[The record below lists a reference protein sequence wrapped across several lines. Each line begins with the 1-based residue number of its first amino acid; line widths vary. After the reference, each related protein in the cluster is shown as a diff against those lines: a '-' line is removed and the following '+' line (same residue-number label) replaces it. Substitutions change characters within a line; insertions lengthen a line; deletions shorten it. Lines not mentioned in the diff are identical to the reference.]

1 MRQVEFTPAGERVGA
16 VGYGAMGLSWVYDR
30 HGLTER
36 QKHEVLGLAV
46 DSGMNLVDTAV
57 LYGGGANEELV
68 GAALGHRRDELFLCS
83 KTGLRAATLE
93 PPRSERC
100 GRPEEVRRSIED
112 SLRRLRT
119 DVVDLYY
126 LHRVDPDVPLED
138 TWGAMAE
145 LVTEGKV
152 RHVGLSEVS
161 TEQADLAHAIHPVA
175 AVQSEYSLWTRDP
188 EGSGSTADGV
198 PSGDVLSWC
207 AEHGAMFVA
216 FSPVGRGYLTGALAG
231 RSFSASDFRSRNPR
245 FAPEA
250 MAAHEETVLG
260 PVREVARRR
269 GVSLAEV
276 AIAWTTAAGDHVV
289 PIPGTTDPEH
299 LRQDAAAAQLRLTAE
314 DLALLQGISA
324 DGDRY

>member
-1 MRQVEFTPAGERVGA
+1 MRQVEFTPSGERVGA
-16 VGYGAMGLSWVYDR
+16 IGFGAMGLSWVYDR

-46 DSGMNLVDTAV
+46 DLGMNLVDTAV

-68 GAALGHRRDELFLCS
+68 GAALGHRRDETFLCS

-126 LHRVDPDVPLED
+126 LHRVDPEVPLED

-145 LVTEGKV
+145 LVTQGKV

-161 TEQADLAHAIHPVA
+161 TEQADRAHAIHPVA
-175 AVQSEYSLWTRDP
+175 AIQSEYSLWTRDP
-188 EGSGSTADGV
+188 AGSGSTADGV
-198 PSGDVLSWC
+198 PSGDVISWC

-216 FSPVGRGYLTGALAG
+216 FSPVGRGYLTGALGG
-231 RSFSASDFRSRNPR
+231 RTFSAADFRSRNPR
-245 FAPEA
+245 FTPEA
-250 MAAHEETVLG
+250 MAAHEPTVLG
-260 PVREVARRR
+260 PVREVARRH

-276 AIAWTTAAGDHVV
+276 AIAWTTVPGDHVV
-289 PIPGTTDPEH
+289 PIPGTTDPGH
-299 LRQDAAAAQLRLTAE
+299 LRQDAAAAQLRLTDD
-314 DLALLQGISA
+314 DLALLGGISA